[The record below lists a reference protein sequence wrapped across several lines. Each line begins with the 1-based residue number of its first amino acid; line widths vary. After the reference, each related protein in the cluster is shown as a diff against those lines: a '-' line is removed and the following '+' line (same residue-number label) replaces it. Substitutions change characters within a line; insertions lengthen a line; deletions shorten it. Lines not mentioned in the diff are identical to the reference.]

1 MMLHKLNR
9 IHLYFWL
16 IFFVVILVFPFIWL
30 ISSSLKE
37 GQDIFQ
43 PGISLIA
50 RDESGNIRYTFD
62 HYVNAFRYM
71 NFGIM
76 FANTFF
82 VATIA
87 TVCNLILNSMAGYA
101 FARMRFKGRD
111 FLFKAM
117 LTSLMIPGAVML
129 VPNMVII
136 TKMGLYNSLWA
147 LILPFMM
154 SVYNIFLMRQ
164 HFLTLPRELEEA
176 AIMDGCSWLGVF
188 WRIAVPLSKPVLV
201 ILGVFTFMWNYNN
214 FMWALVVLNDPDKY
228 TLPLG
233 LSTLINKHNPEKYPI
248 MLAASVVVAA
258 PLIAMFFFLQKHIIK
273 GITAGAV
280 KG

>member
-1 MMLHKLNR
+1 MMLHKLNI

-43 PGISLIA
+43 PGINLIA
-50 RDESGNIRYTFD
+50 RDENGNIRYTFD
-62 HYVNAFRYM
+62 HYINAFRYM

-188 WRIAVPLSKPVLV
+188 WRIAVPLSKPILV

>member
-1 MMLHKLNR
+1 MLHKLNR

-16 IFFVVILVFPFIWL
+16 IIFVVILVFPFIWL
-30 ISSSLKE
+30 VSSSLKE

-43 PGISLIA
+43 PGINFIA
-50 RDESGNIRYTFD
+50 RDENGNIRYTFD
-62 HYVNAFRYM
+62 HYINAFRYM

-87 TVCNLILNSMAGYA
+87 TIFNLVLNSMAGYA

-111 FLFKAM
+111 LMFKAM

-129 VPNMVII
+129 VPNMIII

-176 AIMDGCSWLGVF
+176 AIMDGCTWLGVF
-188 WRIAVPLSKPVLV
+188 WRVAVPLSKPVLV

-248 MLAASVVVAA
+248 MLAASVIVAA